1 MFFLKKIKSL
11 FSMAAMRKILIFS
24 NLISKEDCVVGEK
37 WKMLIKSADKIFL
50 KKKSQAIRLT
60 NMVISQV

>member
-37 WKMLIKSADKIFL
+37 WKMLIKLADKIFL
-50 KKKSQAIRLT
+50 KKKVRR
-60 NMVISQV
+60 

>member
-1 MFFLKKIKSL
+1 
-11 FSMAAMRKILIFS
+11 MAEMRKILIFS

-50 KKKSQAIRLT
+50 KKKSGDKIDQYGNITGLASIL
-60 NMVISQV
+60 VELKI